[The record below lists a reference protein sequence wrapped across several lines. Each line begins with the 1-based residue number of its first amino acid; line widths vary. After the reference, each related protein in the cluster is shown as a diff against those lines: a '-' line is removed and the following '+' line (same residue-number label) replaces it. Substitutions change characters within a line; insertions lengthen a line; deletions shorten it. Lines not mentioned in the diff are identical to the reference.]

1 MTEPLRLSKRVAEL
15 MRCSRREAE
24 LYIEGGWVTVGG
36 QVVEEP
42 QARVSDEQV
51 TVSPDARPMAVLP
64 VTLVLHKPAGAEAGL
79 GRVEGSQ
86 PAVQWLTPAH
96 LDGNPEAGLQPLR
109 RHFKDQAL
117 MTPLAP
123 RASGMVVFT
132 QDARIARK
140 LSDDAHMLE
149 REVLVD
155 VSGSAQAGMLERLN
169 RPDHGLELDGRP
181 LGPCKVSWQ
190 SETRLRFALK
200 GERPGQLAF
209 LCELLG
215 LQVQGMRR
223 IRIGRVPLGRLAPGQ
238 WRYLLPHERF

>member
-24 LYIEGGWVTVGG
+24 RYIEGGWVTVGG
-36 QVVEEP
+36 VVVEQP
-42 QARVSDEQV
+42 QARVADEHV
-51 TVSPDARPMAVLP
+51 AVSPEARPVAVAP
-64 VTLVLHKPAGAEAGL
+64 VTLVLHKPAGSEAGL
-79 GRVEGSQ
+79 GGVEGGQ
-86 PAVQWLTPAH
+86 PAVQWLAPVNW
-96 LDGNPEAGLQPLR
+96 DGNPEAGLQPLR

-140 LSDDAHMLE
+140 LIEDAHLLE

-155 VSGSAQAGMLERLN
+155 VRGSAQPGMLERLN
-169 RPDHGLELDGRP
+169 RPDHGLQLDGRP
-181 LGPCKVSWQ
+181 LGACKISWQ
-190 SETRLRFALK
+190 SESRLRFALK

-209 LCELLG
+209 LCEWLG

-223 IRIGRVPLGRLAPGQ
+223 IRIGRVHLGPLAPGQ